1 MKTYQEIFLKLI
13 EENKNT
19 IAKKL
24 EKNPNFIQSIMN
36 FAIKNSSEILFKNL
50 DKDKRNMLDEN
61 RKIILEYNERLYN
74 QWKKPI
80 DNLETIIEMS
90 HECAEIY
97 TESFVKEA
105 EKKEDLLFHSLRTIH
120 SRALLTSRECL
131 VLLKNGYADGAFS
144 RWRTL
149 YELSVIGA
157 LLFEKKDNNLCEKYL
172 DYFHIQAYKEEQLNR
187 EKGHPSHTDDSFINL
202 KDNYDYVVQKYGKDY
217 SKGEYGWANELLNK
231 VASFRDI
238 EDSANMGNLRGYY
251 KSSSMFVHGNYKA
264 SQESLG
270 LIPNIDRMLLVGPS
284 NYGLS
289 IPMQN
294 VAISLVS
301 ITSCF
306 LLVYPTIDTMSACS
320 ILQKFMGKILIDAD
334 KIQTKI
340 ENNEMKLRGEH
351 SNILITSFK
360 GKNNSSKLLLDK
372 IRTYKSVD
380 KIELTNSFKT
390 SEIELTKKLKNNYKY
405 VIALGQKPLVN
416 EVYIE
421 LKANKNNNTFDT
433 EFPLK
438 KLKNIFENNKIDF
451 LISKNAGTYLCNNI
465 YYEGLNYIKQN
476 SLDTKMIFI
485 HIPVE
490 TPDYDFGI
498 LAKAIS
504 EFIDTDQDKEEKYD

>member
-1 MKTYQEIFLKLI
+1 MKSYHEAFLKLI

-24 EKNPNFIQSIMN
+24 EKDPDFIQSIMN
-36 FAIKNSSEILFKNL
+36 FAIKNSSKILFRDL
-50 DKDKRNMLDEN
+50 DKDKKNMLDEN
-61 RKIILEYNERLYN
+61 RKISLEYNKRLYR

-90 HECAEIY
+90 HECAEMY
-97 TESFVKEA
+97 CESFIEEA
-105 EKKEDLLFHSLRTIH
+105 EKEENILFHSLRTIH

-157 LLFEKKDNNLCEKYL
+157 LLFEKKDNDLCERYL
-172 DYFHIQAYKEEQLNR
+172 NYFHIQAYKEEQLNR
-187 EKGHPSHTDDSFINL
+187 EKGHPSHTDDSFANL
-202 KDNYDYVVQKYGKDY
+202 KDNYDYVIEKHDKDY
-217 SKGEYGWANELLNK
+217 AKGEYGWANKLLNRR
-231 VASFRDI
+231 ANFRDI
-238 EDSANMGNLRGYY
+238 EDAADMGNLRGYY

-306 LLVYPTIDTMSACS
+306 LLVYPTFDTMSACS
-320 ILQKFMGKILIDAD
+320 ILQKFMEKILIEAD

-340 ENNEMKLRGEH
+340 ENNEMKFRGEH

-372 IRTYKSVD
+372 IKTYKSVD
-380 KIELTNSFKT
+380 KLELTNSFKT
-390 SEIELTKKLKNNYKY
+390 SEKELTKKLKNNYKY
-405 VIALGQKPLVN
+405 VISLGQKPLVN
-416 EVYIE
+416 KVYIE
-421 LKANKNNNTFDT
+421 RKAKKDNIVLDT
-433 EFPLK
+433 NFSIKEME
-438 KLKNIFENNKIDF
+438 KLFKENNINF
-451 LISKNAGTYLCNNI
+451 LVSKNAGNYLCNNI
-465 YYEGLNYIKQN
+465 YYEGLKYIKEN
-476 SLDTKMIFI
+476 DLKTKMIFI
-485 HIPVE
+485 HVPSANQN
-490 TPDYDFGI
+490 YDLDK
-498 LAKAIS
+498 LAQVIS
-504 EFIDTDQDKEEKYD
+504 RFLDLLCEEKWK